1 MEMLKKVREFIL
13 TNQLLQPGER
23 VLVGASGGVDSVVL
37 LNILLKS
44 GYECIVA
51 HCNFHLRGSE
61 SDRDEKFVENLAK
74 DYGVLYK
81 KIDFDTINYAKSN
94 KISIEMAA
102 RELRYGWFNKMAKET
117 GATSII
123 VAHHADDSI
132 ETFILNLVRGTGL
145 KGLTG
150 IDPQF
155 RNIIRP
161 LLCCSRQEIDAYAKA
176 NDLKSVFDS
185 TNASNDYNRNK
196 IRNQVLPVLSDINPS
211 VRQTLAEDII
221 RIKGAWKIFNEK
233 IHEIKEKIVSQDE
246 KNTYVSIPELKK
258 QADVNTVLY
267 EILNPYNFN
276 NDVIEDIVLSLDN
289 TSGSTFTSP
298 THCLLKDRNTLIIN
312 EIETKNELEYK
323 ITEGT
328 NEMTEPVHLIFKF
341 TTNFP
346 EFQVSKSPDTIHV
359 DANKL
364 KFPLTIR
371 KWHKGDIFQ
380 PFGMEQNK
388 KVSDFFI
395 NSKLNR
401 FQKDNVWILLSEDK
415 IVWIVGL
422 RSDNRF
428 RITEKTQN
436 IVEISFK
443 D

>member
-1 MEMLKKVREFIL
+1 METLKKVREFIL
-13 TNQLLQPGER
+13 SNQLLQPGER
-23 VLVGASGGVDSVVL
+23 VLVGVSGGIDSVVL

-74 DYGVLYK
+74 DYGILYK
-81 KIDFDTINYAKSN
+81 KIDFDTINYARSN

-123 VAHHADDSI
+123 VAHHSDDSI

-196 IRNQVLPVLSDINPS
+196 IRNQVLPVLSGINPS

-233 IHEIKEKIVSQDE
+233 IHEIKEKIVLQDE
-246 KNTYVSIPELKK
+246 KNIYVSIPELKK

-276 NDVIEDIVLSLDN
+276 NDVIEDIVMSLDN

-323 ITEGT
+323 ITEGI
-328 NEMTEPVHLIFKF
+328 NELTEPVHLIFKF
-341 TTNFP
+341 MTNFP

-371 KWHKGDIFQ
+371 KWHNGDVFQ

-388 KVSDFFI
+388 KISDFFI

-422 RSDNRF
+422 RTDNRF